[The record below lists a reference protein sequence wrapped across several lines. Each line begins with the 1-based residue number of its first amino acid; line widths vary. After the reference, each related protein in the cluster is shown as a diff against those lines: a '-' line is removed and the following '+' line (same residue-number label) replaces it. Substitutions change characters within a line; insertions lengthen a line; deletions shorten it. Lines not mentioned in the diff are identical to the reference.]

1 MATDDLKDE
10 LRALHV
16 WPQSAADTHADV
28 MGPRHIKGLYAV
40 GNVAER
46 ALARIEALEAQL
58 AGTNALIR
66 DLAALPPGGEV
77 WDRSKQLAD
86 FTLRARA
93 IEAGPAN
100 P

>member
-1 MATDDLKDE
+1 MATDDLVERLAGFAIDCD
-10 LRALHV
+10 RDDHC
-16 WPQSAADTHADV
+16 AAFIDA
-28 MGPRHIKGLYAV
+28 R
-40 GNVAER
+40 
-46 ALARIEALEAQL
+46 ARIEALQAQL